1 MVILPA
7 IDLKGG
13 QCVRL
18 YQGDFSKST
27 VFSDYPEEMALKWQE
42 QGAKHLHIV
51 DLDGAKEGEPVNI
64 FSIKKILDAI
74 KIPIEVGGGIRT
86 LENIEDL
93 LEMGVERVV
102 LGSTAIENPELI
114 REAARE
120 FGEKVVVGIDAK
132 GGMVAVHGW
141 LNVSDM
147 TALDLAVQVGDM
159 GISTIIYTDIAK
171 DGTLAGHNA
180 EATAELA
187 RRSGLAIIASGGV
200 ASLDDIKALKAHEAD
215 GIEGVVIG
223 RALYTGALELADAL
237 KIAEE

>member
-7 IDLKGG
+7 IDLKDG

-18 YQGDFSKST
+18 YQGDFNQST